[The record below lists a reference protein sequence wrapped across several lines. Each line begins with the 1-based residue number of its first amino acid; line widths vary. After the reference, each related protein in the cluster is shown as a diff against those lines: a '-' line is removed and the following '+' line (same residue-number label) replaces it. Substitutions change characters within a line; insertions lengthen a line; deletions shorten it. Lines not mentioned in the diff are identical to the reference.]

1 MKTLLLF
8 GILSFSMCSFGQVP
22 AYAPTGNLSAWYSFS
37 GNTNDNSTNALNA
50 TNYNSTLVDDRNAN
64 ASSAY
69 SMDGLPTTYMEVLN
83 PGGELL
89 DAGTGDFSISLWFKT
104 SGISQ
109 TLLHKRTM
117 GGGGGLT
124 NYQGYSMY
132 VDLNGNAG
140 FALEDANFDNTN
152 IASPG
157 TLVNDNN
164 WHHMA
169 VVRNISDVSIYLY
182 VDGVLTN
189 ANEDVTT
196 ISTSSTTDLYIG
208 KWTNYDAY
216 SLNGSIDDIGIWKA
230 ALSACEIQDLY
241 NAGLNSVANSVTQ
254 TGPLLDS
261 DQSGAI
267 YQWLDCDNGN
277 QPINGET
284 NQSYTP
290 AITGNYAVEVN
301 MNGCIVTST
310 CYLVDYSG
318 IEELING
325 NKKLV
330 KIIDLMGRETEFK
343 PNTPLIFIYSD
354 GSKER
359 IFNIEN

>member
-1 MKTLLLF
+1 MKKLLLF
-8 GILSFSMCSFGQVP
+8 GAILTGLSAFGQVP
-22 AYAPTGNLSAWYSFS
+22 NYVPVTGLSAWYSFT
-37 GNTNDNSTNALNA
+37 GNTNDNSVNALNA
-50 TNYNSTLVDDRNAN
+50 TNFNSNLVDDRNAN

-69 SMDGLPTTYMEVLN
+69 AMTGVPTTYMEVPN

-132 VDLNGNAG
+132 VDLNGKAG
-140 FALEDANFDNTN
+140 FAIEDANFDNTGV
-152 IASPG
+152 ASPN
-157 TLVNDNN
+157 TYNDNN

-169 VVRNISDVSIYLY
+169 VVRNISDDSVYLY
-182 VDGVLTN
+182 VDGVMTK
-189 ANEDVTT
+189 ANEDLTG
-196 ISTSSTTDLYIG
+196 ISTSSATDLYIG

-230 ALSACEIQDLY
+230 ALTPCEIQDLY
-241 NAGLNSVANSVTQ
+241 SAGLNSVVNTVTQ
-254 TGPLLDS
+254 TGSLLTA
-261 DQSGAI
+261 DQTGAM

-277 QPINGET
+277 QPIISET

-290 AITGNYAVEVN
+290 AITGNYAVEVD
-301 MNGCIVTST
+301 MNGCVVTSS
-310 CYLVDYSG
+310 CLLVDYTG
-318 IEELING
+318 VEELFQTE
-325 NKKLV
+325 KKIV
-330 KIIDLMGRETEFK
+330 KILDLMGRETEFK
-343 PNTPLIFIYSD
+343 PNAILIYMYDD
-354 GSKER
+354 GSSER
-359 IFNIEN
+359 IMRLEE

>member
-1 MKTLLLF
+1 M
-8 GILSFSMCSFGQVP
+8 
-22 AYAPTGNLSAWYSFS
+22 
-37 GNTNDNSTNALNA
+37 NA

-69 SMDGLPTTYMEVLN
+69 SMTGVPTTYMEVPN

-109 TLLHKRTM
+109 TFLHKRTM

-140 FALEDANFDNTN
+140 FAIEDANFDNTGV
-152 IASPG
+152 ASPN
-157 TLVNDNN
+157 TYNDNN

-169 VVRNISDVSIYLY
+169 AVRNISDDSVYLY
-182 VDGVLTN
+182 VDGVMTK
-189 ANEDVTT
+189 ANEDLTA

-216 SLNGSIDDIGIWKA
+216 SLNGSLDDIGIWKT
-230 ALSACEIQDLY
+230 ALTACEIQDLY
-241 NAGLNSVANSVTQ
+241 NAGLNSVVNTVSQ
-254 TGPLLDS
+254 TGPQLDA
-261 DQSGAI
+261 DQTGAI

-284 NQSYTP
+284 NQSYTSTV
-290 AITGNYAVEVN
+290 TGNYAVEVN
-301 MNGCIVTST
+301 MNGCIVTSS
-310 CYLVDYSG
+310 CYLVDYTG
-318 IEELING
+318 IEELNAEGQVLI
-325 NKKLV
+325 
-330 KIIDLMGRETEFK
+330 KITDLMGRETKFK
-343 PNTPLIFIYSD
+343 PNTPLLYIYSD
-354 GSKER
+354 GTIER
-359 IFNIEN
+359 KFELAK